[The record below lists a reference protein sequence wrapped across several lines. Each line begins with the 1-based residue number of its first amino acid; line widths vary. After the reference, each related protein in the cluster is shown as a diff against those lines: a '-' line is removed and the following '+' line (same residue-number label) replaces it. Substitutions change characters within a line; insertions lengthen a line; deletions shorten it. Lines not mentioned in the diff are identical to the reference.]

1 MRFQPKTLIGGL
13 FVLLAGLAGSALAQ
27 ETIDMQGKTALV
39 TGSTSGLGA
48 TVAARLGAMGATV
61 IVHGRSAERGQE
73 VVDAINAAGPGKA
86 IFYQADLGSLAE
98 VKALADR
105 VKDEHGALHLL
116 INNAGI
122 GGATPLELTPEAEH
136 RQMFETNYFGAVRCI
151 QAVLPGMRERRAGA
165 IVNITSITGI
175 IATPNQIPYSASKW
189 ALECLGE
196 ALAHEL
202 FRFGVR
208 VVNVEPGV
216 VMTSIF
222 ENSEATTR
230 YDKTSPYQPLMRRNG
245 KMFAAGFRDP
255 AQPADV
261 AETILT
267 AITTPDYR
275 LRWPV
280 GKDAVGMAAGRP
292 RLRDEEWIA
301 MGADLSDQEYNDW
314 FLEHFGI
321 KL

>member
-1 MRFQPKTLIGGL
+1 MKYA
-13 FVLLAGLAGSALAQ
+13 V
-27 ETIDMQGKTALV
+27 V
-39 TGSTSGLGA
+39 TGTSTGIGYA
-48 TVAARLGAMGATV
+48 TSLTLARNGYRVAAGMRNVAKAQPLRDAA
-61 IVHGRSAERGQE
+61 RQE
-73 VVDAINAAGPGKA
+73 KLAIDVVELDVTSQTSTDAAFAQINAAG
-86 IFYQADLGSLAE
+86 E
-98 VKALADR
+98 VDVL
-105 VKDEHGALHLL
+105 V
-116 INNAGI
+116 NNAGI

-151 QAVLPGMRERRAGA
+151 QAVLPGMRQRRRGA
-165 IVNITSITGI
+165 IVNITSIAGL

-202 FRFGVR
+202 VRFGVR

-216 VMTSIF
+216 VMTQIF
-222 ENSEATTR
+222 ENSQETTR

-255 AQPADV
+255 AQPAEV
-261 AETILT
+261 AEAILE
-267 AITTPDYR
+267 AVTTPHYR

-280 GKDAVGMAAGRP
+280 GKDALGMAEGR
-292 RLRDEEWIA
+292 RQISDEDWVA

-314 FLEHFGI
+314 FLSHFGI